1 MTKAGEL
8 RQYADEAICLARKS
22 KSKKDK
28 AILIE
33 IARVW
38 TIAATYR
45 EVRGEKA
52 AYDPATGQGGE
63 VPPGVAYG

>member
-1 MTKAGEL
+1 MTKADEL
-8 RQYADEAICLARKS
+8 RQHAEEAIGLARKA

-28 AILIE
+28 AALIE

-38 TIAATYR
+38 AIAATYR

-52 AYDPATGQGGE
+52 A
-63 VPPGVAYG
+63 